1 MEWTPAGGFCLQSN
15 TIRPSPLMPSF
26 MRKVPTSVLLAS
38 LLAAVVG
45 FGCTRES
52 SVAVTKSNQATK
64 RLYHVEPFKAGH
76 GQWRSDGG
84 QKIWDALTSTGGH
97 AFTAKVVFDERGA
110 VVSVDVRMLAHPTS
124 EPAANLNHL
133 PGPDKQEKR
142 LGIPEVMLK

>member
-1 MEWTPAGGFCLQSN
+1 
-15 TIRPSPLMPSF
+15 
-26 MRKVPTSVLLAS
+26 MRKVPTGLSLAAP
-38 LLAAVVG
+38 LAAVVC
-45 FGCTRES
+45 FGCRRES

-110 VVSVDVRMLAHPTS
+110 VVSVDGRMLTHPTYES
-124 EPAANLNHL
+124 TTNLNL
-133 PGPDKQEKR
+133 IQGPDKQE
-142 LGIPEVMLK
+142 LGIPEVMPK